1 MLKLH
6 PTPTPHPSVTERAW
20 CIWQPFCD
28 CEDSQPRTQLT
39 YTMGRTDLKE
49 WQRNPDLGGN
59 LLEEFLLVLK
69 GVCVGGG
76 ESQGA
81 SWVDSILYFLSL
93 SRSVVSSSLRPR
105 GL

>member
-6 PTPTPHPSVTERAW
+6 TTHPHPSVSERAW
-20 CIWQPFCD
+20 CVWQPFCE
-28 CEDSQPRTQLT
+28 CEERAKDTADLHNGT
-39 YTMGRTDLKE
+39 NLKE
-49 WQRNPDLGGN
+49 WQRNPDLGDN
-59 LLEEFLLVLK
+59 LLEEFVLVLK

-93 SRSVVSSSLRPR
+93 SRSVMSSSLRPH